1 MLLSGPTAW
10 KKIIYSKL
18 NNELGTII
26 SLEIGSIDNVEFII
40 TNYTITNVS
49 TPVIQ
54 VSDKMT
60 QKDVD
65 NIKNFLYVTS

>member
-1 MLLSGPTAW
+1 MLLSGPAAW

-26 SLEIGSIDNVEFII
+26 SLEIGSVDKVEFII
-40 TNYTITNVS
+40 TNYNITNVS

-60 QKDVD
+60 RKDVD
-65 NIKNFLYVTS
+65 SIKKFLRVTG

>member
-1 MLLSGPTAW
+1 MLLSGPAAW

-18 NNELGTII
+18 NNELGSII
-26 SLEIGSIDNVEFII
+26 NLEIGSADKVEFII
-40 TNYTITNVS
+40 TNYNITDVP

-60 QKDVD
+60 RKDVD
-65 NIKNFLYVTS
+65 NIKKFLRVTG